1 VSHRDATASTAPS
14 AVAAQSV
21 SPTTDRLFVEVY
33 QRLKAMAS
41 RQRARA
47 GGATLNTTAIV
58 HELYVKLCDE
68 DGPAFAQPLQF
79 FSYAARAMRTILIDS
94 ARRRLC
100 RQRIGL
106 DSATDAE
113 QAAARAADASAEK
126 ALEIDAALRRLERDD
141 PRAAQLVEL
150 HYFAGLSLPEVAEVL
165 GVTTRT
171 LNRDWRFARAFLYG
185 SLV

>member
-1 VSHRDATASTAPS
+1 MSDREATGAAAPPAPPS
-14 AVAAQSV
+14 
-21 SPTTDRLFVEVY
+21 TDRLFVDVY

-41 RQRARA
+41 RQRLRA
-47 GGATLNTTAIV
+47 GGATLGTTALV

-68 DGPAFAQPLQF
+68 DGPTFAEPVQF

-106 DSATDAE
+106 DGGTGAE
-113 QAAARAADASAEK
+113 QAAERAADADAEQ
-126 ALEIDAALRRLERDD
+126 ALEIDAALSKLERDD
-141 PRAAQLVEL
+141 ARAARLVEL
-150 HYFAGLSLPEVAEVL
+150 HYFAGLSLPEIADVL

-171 LNRDWRFARAFLYG
+171 LNRDWRFARAYLYG
-185 SLV
+185 SLR

>member
-1 VSHRDATASTAPS
+1 MSDREAKD
-14 AVAAQSV
+14 AVA
-21 SPTTDRLFVEVY
+21 SPAPGSTDRLFVDVY

-41 RQRARA
+41 RQRLRA
-47 GGATLNTTAIV
+47 GGATLGTTALV

-68 DGPAFAQPLQF
+68 DGPKFAEPVQF

-106 DSATDAE
+106 DGGTGAE
-113 QAAARAADASAEK
+113 QAAERAADADAEK
-126 ALEIDAALRRLERDD
+126 ALEIDAALSKLERDD
-141 PRAAQLVEL
+141 ARAARLVEL
-150 HYFAGLSLPEVAEVL
+150 HYFAGLTLAEVADVL

-171 LNRDWRFARAFLYG
+171 LNRDWRFARAYLYG
-185 SLV
+185 SLR

>member
-1 VSHRDATASTAPS
+1 LSEQVIASAGTAP
-14 AVAAQSV
+14 AQ
-21 SPTTDRLFVEVY
+21 PADRMFAEVY

-58 HELYVKLCDE
+58 HEAYVRICEEGSLSFTD
-68 DGPAFAQPLQF
+68 PLQF
-79 FSYAARAMRTILIDS
+79 FGYAARAMRSILVDA

-106 DSATDAE
+106 DDGTDAD
-113 QAAARAADASAEK
+113 RAAGNITVANAEQ
-126 ALEIDAALRRLERDD
+126 ALEIDAALQRLERDD
-141 PRAAQLVEL
+141 PRAAKLVEL
-150 HYFAGLSLPEVAEVL
+150 HYFAGISLPQIADML

-171 LNRDWRFARAFLYG
+171 LNRDWRFARALLSG
-185 SLV
+185 ALG